1 MSEAEECLLRAHA
14 TDPNYLPA
22 LEQLPHFYDAVS
34 PDAAKA
40 RAFAAAYLESRKVLE
55 ELQDIVNSPDDDE

>member
-40 RAFAAAYLESRKVLE
+40 RAFAAAYLEKSRKVLE
-55 ELQDIVNSPDDDE
+55 ELQDIVNSPDDE